1 MAATTYLSKQWT
13 VLIAVGFLRVLAD
26 KLSDDELTDEAL
38 IDILYGA
45 VCSVVELLGPAAYK
59 DYGQLVAITSA
70 NDLTSDTYDISALE
84 FDSLIK
90 ISDTDNNL
98 YKEVRMKELDN
109 FHALNNQFASK
120 IVFAQHGEVIYFNKG
135 SNTYATTVNLYYIRM
150 PQKAGIDSGTVE
162 TGDTLDIR
170 DKYADLVIDKAKIK
184 VYELLGKVA
193 PESLTQSVNAS
204 SAQVRAANL
213 AEMNAVQQAKAQK

>member
-13 VLIAVGFLRVLAD
+13 VLSVLGLLRILSK
-26 KLSDDELTDEAL
+26 KLSDDELSDEVL

-70 NDLTSDTYDISALE
+70 TSLGSDEYDISALE

-90 ISDTDNNL
+90 MSDTDNNL
-98 YKEVRMKELDN
+98 YKEVEMKELNN
-109 FHALNNQFASK
+109 FHANNTQYATK
-120 IVFAQHGEVIYFNKG
+120 IVFSQHGETIYLNKG

-150 PQKAGIDSGTVE
+150 PQKAGIDSGKIE
-162 TGDTLDIR
+162 TGEALDIR

-184 VYELLGKVA
+184 VYETLGEVA
-193 PESLTQSVNAS
+193 PVSLTQSINSS
-204 SAQVRAANL
+204 SAVRAANL
-213 AEMNAVQQAKAQK
+213 AEMQAVQVQKAQK